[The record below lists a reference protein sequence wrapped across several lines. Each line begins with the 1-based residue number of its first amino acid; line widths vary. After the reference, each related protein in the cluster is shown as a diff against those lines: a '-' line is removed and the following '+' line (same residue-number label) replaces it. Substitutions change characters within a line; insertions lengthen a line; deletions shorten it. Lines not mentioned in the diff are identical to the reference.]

1 MVQQQIVEYAKT
13 QLGLG
18 ISEEVVKN
26 ALIQAGWSSADVED
40 SIKSVAPKKA
50 ATSFS
55 PVSTSASPVSRPSS
69 SGQGVS
75 SSQQINLKDIF
86 GGASKESIS
95 VASSSPASSVS
106 SSGSVKAKPPE
117 TLMAK
122 KPVSVP
128 SASSPVLSVTKPG
141 GSSKIVLIALAILA
155 LVGVGGSVYFY
166 MNVSKLNGQIVAL
179 TADNSTTASQTAN
192 LSAQVTD
199 LNKSKDDLQSKLTA
213 SMKNTEELR
222 GQLLFFVAPAVAS
235 GTATS
240 SAQVSFSLKGVLT
253 FDSRSAQYM
262 VSAPSGLKVS
272 IKNSRDQKVEATLRT
287 LIGTSVEISGTHTKL
302 SRDVTITAVN
312 GTSL

>member
-40 SIKSVAPKKA
+40 SIKSVAPKKS

-55 PVSTSASPVSRPSS
+55 PVSTSTSPASRPSS

-75 SSQQINLKDIF
+75 SNQQINLKDIF

-95 VASSSPASSVS
+95 VAASSPASSIS
-106 SSGSVKAKPPE
+106 SSSSVKAKLPE

-122 KPVSVP
+122 KQVSTLAMG
-128 SASSPVLSVTKPG
+128 SAVSSSAKPG
-141 GSSKIVLIALAILA
+141 GISKVVLIVLAILA
-155 LVGVGGSVYFY
+155 LVGVGGSIYFY
-166 MNVSKLNGQIVAL
+166 MNVSKLNGQIAAL
-179 TADNSTTASQTAN
+179 TADNSITVSQTTS
-192 LSAQVTD
+192 LSAQVAD
-199 LNKSKDDLQSKLTA
+199 LNKSKDDLQSQLTA
-213 SMKNTEELR
+213 SMENADELR
-222 GQLLFFVAPAVAS
+222 GQLLFFVAPAPAS

-253 FDSRSAQYM
+253 FDSRSVQYM

-272 IKNSRDQKVEATLRT
+272 IKNSRDQKVETVLRP
-287 LIGTSVEISGTHTKL
+287 LIGTSIEISGTHAKL
-302 SRDVTITAVN
+302 SKEVTINSVN
-312 GTSL
+312 GVAL